1 MKKVGQ
7 NARFMRDLFMSV
19 LALFALCPFLRAN
32 NYDNMRTQWVSMM
45 VGSSKNMSD
54 PDIAASVNQV
64 ATTANNYWSSMRQLV
79 ASPKLRQSF

>member
-1 MKKVGQ
+1 
-7 NARFMRDLFMSV
+7 
-19 LALFALCPFLRAN
+19 
-32 NYDNMRTQWVSMM
+32 MM
-45 VGSSKNMSD
+45 VGSSNNMSD